1 MRRQGAFSHR
11 PAGYSSWPSWLLA
24 GVVRDWRA
32 NLVALLTGWFG
43 VPIALLYSGFL
54 AVLGGIGGLVAGT
67 VGAGD
72 VAEDT
77 PVAGEVL
84 AEFTLQ
90 IGGGLGLLAGG
101 AIGLLAG
108 PVLVLGLPWSTRFAE
123 DPVVAVL
130 VLTVQL
136 LIVLVV
142 SMGYVVLGVALEP
155 FRLRLAG
162 ARRLSR
168 REAEYLLP
176 ILHDCARQLRLDN
189 IPRLLVDDGREAN
202 ALAYTRHIVVYRGL
216 LSEFR
221 YDRDVVAAILS
232 HELVHWHNA
241 DGVARLTLR
250 GIALPVY
257 LVYAA
262 ATWLTRVADNAFIR
276 FLTLLVSWPVLAS
289 VRFLVVP
296 VQSAG
301 AREAEY
307 RADQGAAITGHRPGL
322 RRALERF
329 QRSFDSSRNGWD
341 RAICASH
348 PPAELRLERLESA
361 GESYQL
367 PPGAEVRHAADPA

>member
-1 MRRQGAFSHR
+1 
-11 PAGYSSWPSWLLA
+11 L
-24 GVVRDWRA
+24 
-32 NLVALLTGWFG
+32 
-43 VPIALLYSGFL
+43 
-54 AVLGGIGGLVAGT
+54 
-67 VGAGD
+67 
-72 VAEDT
+72 
-77 PVAGEVL
+77 
-84 AEFTLQ
+84 TLQ
-90 IGGGLGLLAGG
+90 IGGGLGLLAGVT
-101 AIGLLAG
+101 IGLLAG
-108 PVLVLGLPWSTRFAE
+108 PALVLGLPWSTRFAE
-123 DPVVAVL
+123 DPVVTVL

-136 LIVLVV
+136 VIVLAV
-142 SMGYVVLGVALEP
+142 SLGYVVLGVALEP

-176 ILHDCARQLRLDN
+176 ILHDCARRLGVDN
-189 IPRLLVDDGREAN
+189 VPRLVVDDGREPN

-216 LSEFR
+216 LTEFKH
-221 YDRDVVAAILS
+221 DRDVVASILS

-262 ATWLTRVADNAFIR
+262 ATWLMRVGDNAFIR
-276 FLTLLVSWPVLAS
+276 FLTMLVSWPVLAS
-289 VRFLVVP
+289 VRFLIVP

-307 RADQGAAITGHRPGL
+307 RADQGAVVAGQLPGL

-348 PPAELRLERLESA
+348 PPAELRLERLEQA
-361 GESYQL
+361 GEPYPL
-367 PPGAEVRHAADPA
+367 LPGAEARRAANPA